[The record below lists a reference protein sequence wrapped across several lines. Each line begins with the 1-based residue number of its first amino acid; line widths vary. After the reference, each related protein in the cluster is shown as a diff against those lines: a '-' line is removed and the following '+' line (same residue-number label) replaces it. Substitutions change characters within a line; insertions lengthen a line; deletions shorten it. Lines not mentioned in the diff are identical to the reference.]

1 MNFFKQMSTKKRLGL
16 TFAIAIIFLDMLLYS
31 VIIPLTPY
39 YEGTFE
45 ASSTMIGILFSSYS
59 VTLLLTT
66 TYFGNLTD
74 RIGRKKPIII
84 GLIGMSASTI
94 LFSHPINFEMLII
107 ARGLQGIASA
117 ATWTAALALLADLFV
132 KKERAVVMG
141 FAMTSM
147 SAGTLL
153 GAPIGGFLVEFGGYL
168 APFYTISVLLLITT
182 VFGLIYLQDEKRP
195 VIQKSKKPLD
205 LLRQPAVIWILMI
218 MVVSEGTLTMLEP
231 ILPIYLSSTF
241 SGNSIFIGLMFGVI
255 TLAYGI
261 MAPISGS
268 LVIKYTPSRVVLI
281 GLLLGGLFLPFVVLA
296 QSTLQLVIALAL
308 LGGSMGLAVSPTLTM
323 LGDTQGDGDQSSY
336 GALYSLFNIFFAVA
350 AIIGPFFGGVLT
362 DVFSAKITI
371 FITSGV
377 VLLGTIGLSVT
388 RKISMGKQDCVP
400 APDAV
405 QRID

>member
-1 MNFFKQMSTKKRLGL
+1 MNFFKQMSTKKKLGL

-39 YEGTFE
+39 YEGTFK

-147 SAGTLL
+147 SAGILL

-168 APFYTISVLLLITT
+168 APFYTISVLLLVTT

-195 VIQKSKKPLD
+195 VVQKTKKPLD

-218 MVVSEGTLTMLEP
+218 MVVSEGALTMLEP
-231 ILPIYLSSTF
+231 ILPIYLSSNF

-268 LVIKYTPSRVVLI
+268 LVNKYTPSRVVLI

-296 QSTLQLVIALAL
+296 QTTLQLVIALAF